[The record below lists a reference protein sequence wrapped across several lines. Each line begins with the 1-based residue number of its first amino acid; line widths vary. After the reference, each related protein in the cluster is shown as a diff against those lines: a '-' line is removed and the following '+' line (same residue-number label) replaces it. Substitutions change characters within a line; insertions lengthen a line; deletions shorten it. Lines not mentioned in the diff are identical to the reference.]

1 MATVAE
7 LQARLSSVERQ
18 IDANLDKVAA
28 LTREQDSIKAQRQ
41 RLFAGGDRAGAA
53 ALRAQENA
61 IDDQIAS
68 LQSQDQAEAATLRRE
83 IAGAEAKQANESTP
97 QPAPP
102 ATASQTAADDAAKGP
117 NAPEAQQTAANG
129 RVTPPPDTTSPSNA
143 EPPAITDA
151 GGGDSGTDAP
161 VRTTEQTQA
170 TGPASNSG
178 QAVVAPNTAPNAAQV
193 APAKLV
199 TQPGTP
205 TRDDAAQPMSAANQ
219 NSATQDYTSIK
230 IVPRANPL
238 DNYHSYS
245 YSISVYM
252 ITPTQYETLLRSKIK
267 KIDGYFLLFQSG
279 GAGINVGGVRTGM
292 GSTTNATNN
301 QDSGRNPFFGDDFY
315 IEGLTLETTPLGKA
329 TGASQMANSMKI
341 TVAEPSGMTLIDRL
355 YKACENLQ
363 QGAES
368 GKVNYT
374 AADYLTVIRFYGY
387 DESGNIVYPIR
398 SLGEVSGSSDP
409 KAVIEKFIP
418 FKIAG
423 INWSVGSK
431 LVTYEWDCVPNGIYA
446 GGMTGRGAIPYDV
459 QLTDSTVQG
468 LLGAGTKFS
477 TNTPPASNPGASTT
491 PAADDG
497 SYDRAE
503 TSRLNRQSQAAAP
516 AKATAAPTAK
526 KTITQGLMGAL
537 NEYQKALVTRG
548 IFKIADEYSIE
559 FQGIPGVP
567 AAAIA
572 DATLKPIGQVKDD
585 KAKTAAGAPAEKNT
599 QSLKQD
605 TNTVDSVSQSFS
617 ITAGQMITQA
627 IELTIRNSSYISNQ
641 QLVIVQTDGTST
653 PNPNAR
659 NKPVSWFIIT
669 MFATAQPGGIDPLR
683 NDYAYK
689 IKYVVRPF
697 IPSSLNSKYFPAS
710 KFNGIHKRYPYWFTG
725 QNTAVLEYQE
735 TLNALYS
742 ITVSGNDPKNSA
754 AAVQKAAFTSSAT
767 DIAKYNYAPRSNQT
781 SSGQKGKVNEPAA
794 NAAEYLFSP
803 GDLAN
808 TKVKIIGDPDWI
820 QQGSLFQEIK
830 EGENTV
836 EVLSGFAPDGSISFE
851 TGDVLFEMV
860 WQRPEDYNIDTG
872 LADPYSG
879 GYSGNTNTTREA
891 IQSRTYYAVK
901 VVSEFRGGK
910 FEQTIEGTL
919 FLFPV
924 PKATASASAAAG
936 AAAGTGANAANAS
949 TSANDGNAGE
959 AEARE
964 NMAPGA
970 ASSPGSDAG
979 LSPAAAQ
986 QARSDYAVKDPRLL
1000 TSTDGGQAAIL
1011 GAQGAFNNVG
1021 VANQFSKLATVEP
1034 GALANLGPGALANF
1048 GASLLPAG
1056 SPQLPTS
1063 GTGGT
1068 ISAVVESIG
1077 TGPPKLPQVGA
1088 GQTNLT
1094 VTQIV
1099 GQLNQAAASIGPRR
1113 SAAPGTT
1120 ASPSTQQI
1128 VKEA

>member
-1 MATVAE
+1 
-7 LQARLSSVERQ
+7 
-18 IDANLDKVAA
+18 
-28 LTREQDSIKAQRQ
+28 
-41 RLFAGGDRAGAA
+41 
-53 ALRAQENA
+53 
-61 IDDQIAS
+61 
-68 LQSQDQAEAATLRRE
+68 
-83 IAGAEAKQANESTP
+83 
-97 QPAPP
+97 
-102 ATASQTAADDAAKGP
+102 
-117 NAPEAQQTAANG
+117 
-129 RVTPPPDTTSPSNA
+129 
-143 EPPAITDA
+143 
-151 GGGDSGTDAP
+151 
-161 VRTTEQTQA
+161 
-170 TGPASNSG
+170 
-178 QAVVAPNTAPNAAQV
+178 
-193 APAKLV
+193 
-199 TQPGTP
+199 
-205 TRDDAAQPMSAANQ
+205 
-219 NSATQDYTSIK
+219 
-230 IVPRANPL
+230 
-238 DNYHSYS
+238 
-245 YSISVYM
+245 
-252 ITPTQYETLLRSKIK
+252 
-267 KIDGYFLLFQSG
+267 
-279 GAGINVGGVRTGM
+279 M

-301 QDSGRNPFFGDDFY
+301 MDSGRNPFFGDDFY
-315 IEGLTLETTPLGKA
+315 IDALTLETTPLGKA

-363 QGAES
+363 QGAGS

-398 SLGEVSGSSDP
+398 SLGEVSGTSDP

-431 LVTYEWDCVPNGIYA
+431 LVTYEWDCVPQGIYA
-446 GGMTGRGAIPYDV
+446 GGMTGRGAVPYDV

-468 LLGAGTKFS
+468 LLGSDVKFS
-477 TNTPPASNPGASTT
+477 TTTPAASNPGASTT

-503 TSRLNRQSQAAAP
+503 TARLNRQSQAAAP

-526 KTITQGLMGAL
+526 KTLTQGLMGAM
-537 NEYQKALVTRG
+537 NEYQKALVERG

-567 AAAIA
+567 ASAIA

-585 KAKTAAGAPAEKNT
+585 KKKTGAPPPATKDT

-641 QLVIVQTDGTST
+641 QLVIVQPDGTSV
-653 PNPNAR
+653 PNPNSR

-781 SSGQKGKVNEPAA
+781 SQGQEGKINEPAA

-820 QQGSLFQEIK
+820 QQGSLFREIK
-830 EGENTV
+830 EGENKV
-836 EVLSGFAPDGSISFE
+836 EVLTGFAPDGSISFE

-891 IQSRTYYAVK
+891 IQSRTYYAIK
-901 VVSEFRGGK
+901 VLSEFRGGK
-910 FEQTIEGTL
+910 FEQTVEGTL
-919 FLFPV
+919 FLFPK
-924 PKATASASAAAG
+924 PKSSSSAAAAAATGASASVS
-936 AAAGTGANAANAS
+936 AS
-949 TSANDGNAGE
+949 TSANDGDAGE
-959 AEARE
+959 AEARA

-970 ASSPGSDAG
+970 SSTPGSDAG
-979 LSPAAAQ
+979 LSPGAAQ
-986 QARSDYAVKDPRLL
+986 QARSDYAVKDPSLL
-1000 TSTDGGQAAIL
+1000 SSPDGGQAAIL
-1011 GAQGAFNNVG
+1011 GAKGPLNNVG
-1021 VANQFSKLATVEP
+1021 AANQFANLATVEP
-1034 GALANLGPGALANF
+1034 GALPGQAVN
-1048 GASLLPAG
+1048 LLPAG
-1056 SPQLPTS
+1056 VAQLATS
-1063 GTGGT
+1063 GTGGI
-1068 ISAVVESIG
+1068 ISAVSESIG
-1077 TGPPKLPQVGA
+1077 SGPPKLPGVLA

-1094 VTQIV
+1094 ATQIV
-1099 GQLNQAAASIGPRR
+1099 GQLNQAAAGIGPRR
-1113 SAAPGTT
+1113 SAAPGSTGG
-1120 ASPSTQQI
+1120 PSTQQI
-1128 VKEA
+1128 VKEE

>member
-1 MATVAE
+1 MATGRDPLPPEILALVNRARQ
-7 LQARLSSVERQ
+7 QARSIATNGPATPESIPQALATVQEARSQ
-18 IDANLDKVAA
+18 IDSLKSSSFVSQNAINNA
-28 LTREQDSIKAQRQ
+28 LSTLNSAETSLNESKQEES
-41 RLFAGGDRAGAA
+41 AA
-53 ALRAQENA
+53 AA
-61 IDDQIAS
+61 
-68 LQSQDQAEAATLRRE
+68 
-83 IAGAEAKQANESTP
+83 

-102 ATASQTAADDAAKGP
+102 ATAAQTASDDAAKGP
-117 NAPEAQQTAANG
+117 NAPETQQVAANG
-129 RVTPPPDTTSPSNA
+129 RVTPPPDTATPSNA
-143 EPPAITDA
+143 TPTATTDS
-151 GGGDSGTDAP
+151 GGGDSGTNAP

-170 TGPASNSG
+170 TGPASNNGSAVAAPGAAAPGQAAAPSG
-178 QAVVAPNTAPNAAQV
+178 QPKIATE
-193 APAKLV
+193 
-199 TQPGTP
+199 PGTV
-205 TRDDAAQPMSAANQ
+205 TKDDAARPVSAAAQ
-219 NSATQDYTSIK
+219 TSATQDYTSIK

-245 YSISVYM
+245 YSISVYL
-252 ITPTQYETLLRSKIK
+252 ITPTQYETLLRSKVK

-279 GAGINVGGVRTGM
+279 GAGINVGGVKTGM

-301 QDSGRNPFFGDDFY
+301 MDSGRNPFFGDDFY
-315 IEGLTLETTPLGKA
+315 IDALTLETTPLGKA

-355 YKACENLQ
+355 YKAVENLQ
-363 QGAES
+363 QGAGS

-398 SLGEVSGSSDP
+398 SMGEVSGTSDP

-431 LVTYEWDCVPNGIYA
+431 LVTYEWDCVPQGIYA
-446 GGMTGRGAIPYDV
+446 GGMTGRGAVPYDV

-468 LLGAGTKFS
+468 LLGSDTKFS
-477 TNTPPASNPGASTT
+477 TTTPAASNPGASTT

-503 TSRLNRQSQAAAP
+503 TARLNRQSQAAAP

-526 KTITQGLMGAL
+526 KTLTQGLMGAM
-537 NEYQKALVTRG
+537 NEYQKALVERG

-567 AAAIA
+567 ASAIA

-585 KAKTAAGAPAEKNT
+585 KKKTGAPPPATKDT

-641 QLVIVQTDGTST
+641 QLVIVQPDGTSV
-653 PNPNAR
+653 PNPNSR

-781 SSGQKGKVNEPAA
+781 SQGQEGKINEPAA

-820 QQGSLFQEIK
+820 QQGSLFREIK
-830 EGENTV
+830 EGENKV
-836 EVLSGFAPDGSISFE
+836 EVLTGFAPDGSISFE

-891 IQSRTYYAVK
+891 IQSRTYYAIK
-901 VVSEFRGGK
+901 VLSEFRGGK
-910 FEQTIEGTL
+910 FEQTVEGTL
-919 FLFPV
+919 FLFPK
-924 PKATASASAAAG
+924 PKSSSSAAAAAATGASASVS
-936 AAAGTGANAANAS
+936 AS
-949 TSANDGNAGE
+949 TSANDGDAGE
-959 AEARE
+959 AEARA

-970 ASSPGSDAG
+970 ASTPGSDAG
-979 LSPAAAQ
+979 LSPGAAQ
-986 QARSDYAVKDPRLL
+986 QARSDYAVKDPSLL
-1000 TSTDGGQAAIL
+1000 SSPDGGQAAIL
-1011 GAQGAFNNVG
+1011 GAKGPLNNVG
-1021 VANQFSKLATVEP
+1021 AANQFANLATVEP
-1034 GALANLGPGALANF
+1034 GALPGQAVN
-1048 GASLLPAG
+1048 LLPAG
-1056 SPQLPTS
+1056 VAHLATS
-1063 GTGGT
+1063 GTGGI
-1068 ISAVVESIG
+1068 ISAVAESIA
-1077 TGPPKLPQVGA
+1077 TGPPKLPGVLA

-1094 VTQIV
+1094 ATQIV

-1113 SAAPGTT
+1113 SAAPGSTGG
-1120 ASPSTQQI
+1120 PSTQQI

>member
-1 MATVAE
+1 MPYEIKRQESTGLFIVVDTDTGKTISRAE
-7 LQARLSSVERQ
+7 IPQ
-18 IDANLDKVAA
+18 
-28 LTREQDSIKAQRQ
+28 
-41 RLFAGGDRAGAA
+41 
-53 ALRAQENA
+53 NA
-61 IDDQIAS
+61 INLAV
-68 LQSQDQAEAATLRRE
+68 EK
-83 IAGAEAKQANESTP
+83 GAPVDKQALLTEARVVVDKENSLLE
-97 QPAPP
+97 QPAQ
-102 ATASQTAADDAAKGP
+102 TASQTVADDAAKGP
-117 NAPEAQQTAANG
+117 NAPETQQVAANG
-129 RVTPPPDTTSPSNA
+129 RVTPPSDTTSPSNA
-143 EPPAITDA
+143 EAPATTNS

-170 TGPASNSG
+170 TGPASDTG
-178 QAVVAPNTAPNAAQV
+178 QAVAAPNAAFGQDAAQV
-193 APAKLV
+193 AQ
-199 TQPGTP
+199 TQLKTDPGTV
-205 TRDDAAQPMSAANQ
+205 TSDDAAQPASAANQ

-245 YSISVYM
+245 YSISVYL
-252 ITPTQYETLLRSKIK
+252 ITPIQYETLLRSKVK

-315 IEGLTLETTPLGKA
+315 IDALTLETTPLGKA
-329 TGASQMANSMKI
+329 TGASQMASSMKI

-363 QGAES
+363 QGANS

-398 SLGEVSGSSDP
+398 SMGEVSGSSDP

-431 LVTYEWDCVPNGIYA
+431 LVTYEWDCVPQGIYA
-446 GGMTGRGAIPYDV
+446 GGMTGRGAVPYDV
-459 QLTDSTVQG
+459 QLTDSTVSG
-468 LLGAGTKFS
+468 LLGSDVKFS
-477 TNTPPASNPGASTT
+477 TTTPPASTPGASTT
-491 PAADDG
+491 SDAGAGRGGSAFAATDP
-497 SYDRAE
+497 R
-503 TSRLNRQSQAAAP
+503 RLDLPRTAAAP

-526 KTITQGLMGAL
+526 KTLTQGLMGAM

-567 AAAIA
+567 ASAIA

-585 KAKTAAGAPAEKNT
+585 KKKTGAPPPGTKDT
-599 QSLKQD
+599 KSLKQD
-605 TNTVDSVSQSFS
+605 TNTVDTVSQSFN

-641 QLVIVQTDGTST
+641 QLVIVQPDGTST
-653 PNPNAR
+653 PNPNSR

-754 AAVQKAAFTSSAT
+754 AAQQKAAFTSSAT

-781 SSGQKGKVNEPAA
+781 SQGQDGKINEPAA

-820 QQGSLFQEIK
+820 QQGSLFKEIK

-836 EVLSGFAPDGSISFE
+836 EVLTGFAPDGSISFE

-879 GYSGNTNTTREA
+879 AYSGNANTTREA

-901 VVSEFRGGK
+901 VLSEFRSGK
-910 FEQTIEGTL
+910 FEQTVEGTL
-919 FLFPV
+919 FQFPK
-924 PKATASASAAAG
+924 PKPKPSAGAGASASA
-936 AAAGTGANAANAS
+936 
-949 TSANDGNAGE
+949 SANDGDAGE
-959 AEARE
+959 AEARA
-964 NMAPGA
+964 NMASGA
-970 ASSPGSDAG
+970 ASNPGSDAG

-986 QARSDYAVKDPRLL
+986 QARSDYALKDPRLL
-1000 TSTDGGQAAIL
+1000 TSPDGGQAAIL

-1021 VANQFSKLATVEP
+1021 VANQFANLATVEP
-1034 GALANLGPGALANF
+1034 GALPGLAVN
-1048 GASLLPAG
+1048 LLPAG
-1056 SPQLPTS
+1056 VPQLATS
-1063 GTGGT
+1063 GTGGV
-1068 ISAVVESIG
+1068 ISAVAESVG
-1077 TGPPKLPQVGA
+1077 TGPPKLPGVLTGQNTLTA
-1088 GQTNLT
+1088 EQRREATRRAIAQTNRELAEENEPLVARGST
-1094 VTQIV
+1094 
-1099 GQLNQAAASIGPRR
+1099 GG
-1113 SAAPGTT
+1113 
-1120 ASPSTQQI
+1120 PSTQQI
-1128 VKEA
+1128 VKEE